1 MPNLQN
7 ATDPKPRNA
16 FAEEFLRKLMHV
28 DEPLSAAEADSAG
41 PWQVVSLADD
51 EFGLFRVAEGTERED
66 VPNAKLNNPH
76 TAELMAAALPAMWR
90 RGAYSYERRSESHE
104 DDLLYCGQ
112 HVGYVRYNVEEVT
125 EALNLLD
132 GLARNPVAL
141 ARFLK
146 GAGRTALELAG
157 KILAR
162 ELVQESS
169 PSN

>member
-1 MPNLQN
+1 MPNLQHAN
-7 ATDPKPRNA
+7 DPTPRNA

-28 DEPLSAAEADSAG
+28 DEPLSAAEADAAG
-41 PWQVVSLADD
+41 PWQVVSLAD
-51 EFGLFRVAEGTERED
+51 EEYGLFRVAEGPERED
-66 VPNAKLNNPH
+66 VPNAKLTNPH
-76 TAELMAAALPAMWR
+76 TAELMAAVLPAMWR
-90 RGAYSYERRSESHE
+90 RGAYSYERRSESQE

-146 GAGRTALELAG
+146 GAGRTALEVAG

-162 ELVQESS
+162 ELVKESS
-169 PSN
+169 N